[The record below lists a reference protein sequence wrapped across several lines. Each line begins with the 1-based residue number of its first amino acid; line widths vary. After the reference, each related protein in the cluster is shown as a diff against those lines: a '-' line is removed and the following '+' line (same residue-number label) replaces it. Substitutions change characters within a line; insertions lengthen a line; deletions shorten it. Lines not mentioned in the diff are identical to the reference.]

1 MSAPPAKRSTTGPRR
16 RAAITLSHGK
26 LVVATETGY
35 ASVRGPD
42 GKFRE
47 ILDVADALAP
57 EYDGLYVVDL
67 DGRRKGEP
75 QLDYIQELSRDA
87 DLWLDAGVQRADE
100 AIDGLVA
107 GARRVVLSTASLAS
121 ARELRRAWKM
131 SQEIVAEL
139 VVSPE
144 GTVVALEGEWVGRS
158 PLEVAEAIRAV
169 GVTTI
174 LYSPRA
180 LATDWSLLT
189 QLARTGPTW
198 VSGIPTGPL
207 SSGLAGSGAE
217 GAVVQIPG
225 EILSE
230 LPAPTPSADPRA

>member
-1 MSAPPAKRSTTGPRR
+1 MSELSGKRTAAGPRR
-16 RAAITLSHGK
+16 RASLTLSQGK
-26 LVVATETGY
+26 LVVPSDDGY
-35 ASVRGPD
+35 SAVRGPD

-57 EYDGLYVVDL
+57 DYDGLYIVDL

-144 GTVVALEGEWVGRS
+144 GEVVALEGEWAGRPPS
-158 PLEVAEAIRAV
+158 EVADAIRSV
-169 GVTTI
+169 GITTI

-180 LATDWSLLT
+180 LAVDWSLVA
-189 QLARTGPTW
+189 QLARSGPTW
-198 VSGIPTGPL
+198 VSGIPTGPV
-207 SSGLAGSGAE
+207 SSSFVPSGAE
-217 GAVVQIPG
+217 GAIVQIPA
-225 EILSE
+225 EVLSE
-230 LPAPTPSADPRA
+230 LPAPAASSTPGR